1 MQKSFVI
8 VFMGAVLAGCAFGQA
23 QPAASAQAVNSKQ
36 MEPPMVKY
44 FSKDDLAASF
54 AKGATIAEQ
63 SNYKVMTAH
72 RNDSGLPEAHRNFTD
87 IFYIV
92 QGETTVIVGGKMV
105 GETSKNPDEPRGT
118 SIDGGQT
125 YRMAPGDSIIIPAG
139 VPHWMKEVK
148 GELHYYVIK
157 VKNE

>member
-1 MQKSFVI
+1 MYKFFVI
-8 VFMGAVLAGCAFGQA
+8 LSTAVVFVGHALGQA
-23 QPAASAQAVNSKQ
+23 PATAAQTTKPKQ
-36 MEPPMVKY
+36 WEAPVVKY

-72 RNDSGLPEAHRNFTD
+72 RNDGGLPEAHRNFTD

-105 GETSKNPDEPRGT
+105 GDTGKTPDEPRGT
-118 SIDGGQT
+118 SIDGGEKFK
-125 YRMAPGDSIIIPAG
+125 MAPGDSIIIPAG

>member
-1 MQKSFVI
+1 MNKRFAIFFVVI
-8 VFMGAVLAGCAFGQA
+8 ALAGFAYGQT
-23 QPAASAQAVNSKQ
+23 QRAASAQVGNSKQ
-36 MEPPMVKY
+36 MEAPMVKY

-72 RNDSGLPEAHRNFTD
+72 RNEGGLPEAHKNFTD

-92 QGETTVIVGGKMV
+92 QGETMVIVGGKMV
-105 GETSKNPDEPRGT
+105 GDTGKSPDEPRGT
-118 SIDGGQT
+118 SIDGGET
-125 YRMAPGDSIIIPAG
+125 FKMSPGDSIIIPAG

-148 GELHYYVIK
+148 GELRYYVIK

>member
-1 MQKSFVI
+1 MHKLFAILFVVI
-8 VFMGAVLAGCAFGQA
+8 LTGFAFGQS
-23 QPAASAQAVNSKQ
+23 QPAASAQAGNSKQ
-36 MEPPMVKY
+36 MEAPMVKY

-72 RNDSGLPEAHRNFTD
+72 RNEGGLPEAHKNFTD

-105 GETSKNPDEPRGT
+105 GETGKNPDEPRGT

-125 YRMAPGDSIIIPAG
+125 FKMGPGDSIIIPAG

>member
-1 MQKSFVI
+1 MNKPFAILFI
-8 VFMGAVLAGCAFGQA
+8 VVVAGFAFGQT
-23 QPAASAQAVNSKQ
+23 QPAASAQAGNSK
-36 MEPPMVKY
+36 MEAPMVKY
-44 FSKDDLAASF
+44 FSRYDLAASF

-72 RNDSGLPEAHRNFTD
+72 RNEGGLPEAHRNFTD

-105 GETSKNPDEPRGT
+105 GDTGKSPDEPRGT
-118 SIDGGQT
+118 SIDGGEAFK
-125 YRMAPGDSIIIPAG
+125 MAAGDSIIIPAG

>member
-1 MQKSFVI
+1 MHKLFAILFV
-8 VFMGAVLAGCAFGQA
+8 VVAGFAFGQM
-23 QPAASAQAVNSKQ
+23 QPAASAQAQNSKK
-36 MEPPMVKY
+36 MEVPMVKY
-44 FSKDDLAASF
+44 FSKDDLAAAF

-72 RNDSGLPEAHRNFTD
+72 RNNGGLPEAHRNFTD

-105 GETSKNPDEPRGT
+105 GDTGKTPDEPRGT
-118 SIDGGQT
+118 SIDGGET
-125 YRMAPGDSIIIPAG
+125 FKMSTGDSIIIPAG

>member
-1 MQKSFVI
+1 MKKPFAIISV
-8 VFMGAVLAGCAFGQA
+8 AVALAGFALGQA
-23 QPAASAQAVNSKQ
+23 PTAASVQAGNSKQ
-36 MEPPMVKY
+36 MEGPMVKY
-44 FSKDDLAASF
+44 FSKNDLTAAF
-54 AKGATIAEQ
+54 AKGATIADQ
-63 SNYKVMTAH
+63 NNYKVMTAH
-72 RNDSGLPEAHRNFTD
+72 RNEGGLPEAHKNFTD

-105 GETSKNPDEPRGT
+105 GDTGKNADEPRGT
-118 SIDGGQT
+118 SIDGGET
-125 YRMAPGDSIIIPAG
+125 FKMAAGDSIIIPAG